1 MDHRVSRHDQGSRVW
16 VVAVGGVPVDIWS
29 DAEAA
34 GTGDAATT
42 ALRANYDDGYFTVGE
57 HLDCFATEHNRR
69 DAAAAVG
76 GHHNCV
82 ASSLSGRI
90 DNRLVGMLV
99 FNLYHIAGHAG
110 GRSRIR
116 GNLEIFRRQSGY
128 TFFVLVRRVRDHAR
142 LRRENMERLRDSYR
156 GDLSVESF
164 C

>member
-1 MDHRVSRHDQGSRVW
+1 MIRARGSGW
-16 VVAVGGVPVDIWS
+16 WS
-29 DAEAA
+29 S
-34 GTGDAATT
+34 ATLLST
-42 ALRANYDDGYFTVGE
+42 SVLVRKPPGQETQPQRAALRANYDDGYFTVGE

-110 GRSRIR
+110 GRSGIR
-116 GNLEIFRRQSGY
+116 GNLEIFRGQSGY

-142 LRRENMERLRDSYR
+142 LRRENMERL
-156 GDLSVESF
+156 
-164 C
+164 